1 MAAYLL
7 SVIAIRNRTPG
18 LAEYMQKAA
27 QLSAQYGGQYV
38 IRGKPAENLEGT
50 LFDTHVVVCSRFP
63 SRERATEF
71 YKSPEYAALKALRV
85 DTGDYDIGVF
95 DEAG

>member
-1 MAAYLL
+1 MPAYLL
-7 SVIAIRNRTPG
+7 SAIAIKNRTPG

-38 IRGKPAENLEGT
+38 IRGKAAEVIEGS
-50 LFDTHVVVCSRFP
+50 LFGSHVVVCSRFP
-63 SRERATEF
+63 SRERALEF
-71 YKSPEYAALKALRV
+71 YRSPEYTALKALREG
-85 DTGDYDIGVF
+85 TGDYEIGVF

>member
-1 MAAYLL
+1 MPAYLL

-38 IRGKPAENLEGT
+38 IRGKPAEVLEGS
-50 LFDTHVVVCSRFP
+50 LFETHVVVCSRFP
-63 SRERATEF
+63 SRDRALEF
-71 YKSPEYAALKALRV
+71 YRSAEYAALKALRSG
-85 DTGDYDIGVF
+85 TGDYEIGVF
-95 DEAG
+95 DEAA

>member
-7 SVIAIRNRTPG
+7 SLVAVKNRTPG

-38 IRGKPAENLEGT
+38 IRGKAAENLEGT
-50 LFDTHVVVCSRFP
+50 QFDTFVVVCSRFP

-71 YKSPEYAALKALRV
+71 YKSPEYAALKALRAG
-85 DTGDYDIGVF
+85 TGDYEIGVF